1 MAPEEVSLRQLIS
14 VAEEVIMGLN
24 KQWEKPG
31 LSEDEYLEIEQEIE
45 EQEAYLANLNGS
57 LQRLLFKRLRK

>member
-57 LQRLLFKRLRK
+57 L